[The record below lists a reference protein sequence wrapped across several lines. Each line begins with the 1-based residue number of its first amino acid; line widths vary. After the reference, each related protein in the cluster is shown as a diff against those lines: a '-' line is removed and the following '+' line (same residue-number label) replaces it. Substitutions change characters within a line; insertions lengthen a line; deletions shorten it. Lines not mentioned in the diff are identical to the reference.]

1 MNPSGKA
8 LIVIDVQNDY
18 FPGGKLPLWHADET
32 LEHIIS
38 VTGHAREQ
46 GIPVIFVQHVSTR
59 PPGPGSFFDR
69 DTVGVEIHP
78 EMLKA
83 APDTPV
89 VIKHHADAFR
99 GTKLK
104 TILDDFNIKEILI
117 CGMQTQNC
125 VGLTAISKD
134 TEKYKTAILSDC
146 CTAETKTVHAIAL
159 AGFGDLVPVLNSQDI
174 DIGNIGK

>member
-32 LEHIIS
+32 LEHITSVIS
-38 VTGHAREQ
+38 HAGKQ
-46 GIPVIFVQHVSTR
+46 GIPVILVQHVSTR

-69 DTVGVEIHP
+69 DTAGVDIHP
-78 EMLKA
+78 DILKA
-83 APDTPV
+83 APDAPV

-99 GTKLK
+99 GTNLSSL
-104 TILDDFNIKEILI
+104 LDSLNVEEILV

-125 VGLTAISKD
+125 VGLTAISKNA
-134 TEKYKTAILSDC
+134 EKYRKAILSDC

-159 AGFGDLVPVLNSQDI
+159 AGFGDIVPVLDSKDTGI
-174 DIGNIGK
+174 LA